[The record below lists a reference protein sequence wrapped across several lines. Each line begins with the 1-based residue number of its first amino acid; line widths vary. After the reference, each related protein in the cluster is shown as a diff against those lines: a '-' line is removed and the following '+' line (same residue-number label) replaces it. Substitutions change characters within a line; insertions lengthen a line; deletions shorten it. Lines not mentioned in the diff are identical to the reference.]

1 MNEFDKIIITISDN
15 ICKNIANMED
25 ADRGFHSQ
33 NILSNLRNLVEAIDQ
48 RIYSEVESIV
58 PNNYDDIEKSVRY
71 VASRGEL
78 RFLSRFHDYLQVSV
92 SHYTP
97 DEDSSIRL
105 MLKYYEWL
113 IRIRAY
119 VKNAFNLDILYN
131 LEDYPLNQDDSMNEY
146 YEKIASLLDM
156 RLKGDYEKWLCL
168 TWLKEYKI

>member
-1 MNEFDKIIITISDN
+1 MGEFDKIILTVSDN
-15 ICKNIANMED
+15 ICKNIANIEYSE
-25 ADRGFHSQ
+25 RGFHSQ
-33 NILSNLRNLVEAIDQ
+33 NILNNLRNLVEAIDQ
-48 RIYSEVESIV
+48 RIYSEIEPIV

-113 IRIRAY
+113 IRIRTY

-131 LEDYPLNQDDSMNEY
+131 LEDYPLDKDDSMDEY
-146 YEKIASLLDM
+146 YEKIAYVLDNM
-156 RLKGDYEKWLCL
+156 K
-168 TWLKEYKI
+168 